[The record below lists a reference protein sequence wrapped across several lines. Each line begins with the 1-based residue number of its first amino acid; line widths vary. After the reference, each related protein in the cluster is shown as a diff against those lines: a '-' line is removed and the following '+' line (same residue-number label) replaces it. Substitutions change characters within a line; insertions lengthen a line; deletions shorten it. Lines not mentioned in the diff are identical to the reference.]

1 MTSGMVVIM
10 YDIACDKR
18 RQAVFEVL
26 LTSCTR
32 VQLSTFEFRY
42 VDVSEYEQLLVRL
55 EPLIDL
61 FDDQI
66 RLYHVASGKDGP
78 LMQVLGERE
87 LEEWRGFHIL

>member
-1 MTSGMVVIM
+1 MIVIM

-18 RQAVFEVL
+18 RQAVFEAL
-26 LTSCTR
+26 LTACIR

-42 VDVSEYEQLLVRL
+42 VDVSEYQQLVMKL
-55 EPLIDL
+55 EPLIDVY
-61 FDDQI
+61 DDQI

-78 LMQVLGERE
+78 LMQVIGERE

>member
-1 MTSGMVVIM
+1 MTSGMIVIM

-18 RQAVFEVL
+18 RQAVFEAL
-26 LTSCTR
+26 LTACIR

-42 VDVSEYEQLLVRL
+42 VDVSEYQQLVMKL
-55 EPLIDL
+55 EPLIDVY
-61 FDDQI
+61 DDQI

-78 LMQVLGERE
+78 LMQVIGERE